1 MNIAATLY
9 RSFSRHPRFALINL
23 GGLALGIAVFLI
35 LLLFVRFETS
45 FDNVLTGA
53 DKVWVVDRKLQFG
66 DAEPVVI
73 PSRIDMIDLLQADYP
88 GTQGARLIAAD
99 TTVKARGQ
107 AAKEKVGLVD
117 PAYFD
122 LFPIAALAGDTGIAL
137 ARPDG
142 AVLTKSAAEKHLRPG
157 DPLGQTITLVL
168 GTEERVLRVAAVIE
182 DMPVAMTYRPQ
193 IIARLMPDQEPF
205 FEGSAGVTTFLRFPD
220 AAAAAAMQRNL
231 KGFNAR
237 HPDPNFRGPDNFI
250 KVIEAI
256 VPLASQHLK
265 EPRDRLVVVTLGVL
279 GLIALGLAIINYVN
293 LATARADMRARE
305 VALRK
310 VVGAL
315 RSNLIGRFLGE
326 SLAAAVLAGI
336 AGLALAELALPFVN
350 AAGGLSLK
358 IEYIGAQGI
367 LLPLVAV
374 ILVTG
379 VAAGA
384 YPAFVLSRFQ
394 PAAVLSSNR
403 SPGTGRRGAF
413 LRAVLVVTQFA
424 VAIALMIC
432 TAILFAQARH
442 LQSVDLGYE
451 REGLIMIASF
461 ADPNLD
467 IAQRSAIRRE
477 IAAIPGV
484 TGTAISGVVPT
495 GGSFG
500 ISKSSGGD
508 VPVEIDL
515 LEGIVGPS
523 FADIYGIRIVAG
535 RPFDPVRFPA
545 DMTPTREELPQESG
559 KPTRLR
565 ARNVNVLINRA
576 AAEALGYDKPEDAVD
591 AEFRTSDIFTVV
603 GVIENINFNDPTEKI
618 QPFAYTLMKDGD
630 FTPWLTIRHSGDPQP
645 VLERMEAVWQQRAAG
660 VPFEGNSVNALL
672 YARYL
677 EGDVQRSRLFAFGT
691 VLAVIVGALGL
702 YGLAAFN
709 TARRVREVGIRKS
722 LGASSSAIAR
732 LLVGQFLRPVL
743 IANIVAWPLAWF
755 AMREWLSGFSERIA
769 LSPAY
774 FLAASVVAIAIAV
787 VTVLAHSL
795 SASRITPAEALRHD

>member
-1 MNIAATLY
+1 MNIAATLF
-9 RSFSRHPRFALINL
+9 RSFGRHPRFALINL

-35 LLLFVRFETS
+35 LFLFVRFETS
-45 FDNVLTGA
+45 FDNVLPGA

-73 PSRIDMIDLLQADYP
+73 PSRIDMITLLQADYP
-88 GTQGARLIAAD
+88 GTRGARLIAAD
-99 TTVKARGQ
+99 ATVRARGQ
-107 AAKEKVGLVD
+107 AVKEKVGLVD

-122 LFPIAALAGDTGIAL
+122 LFPMRALSGDTGVAL

-142 AVLTKSAAEKHLRPG
+142 AVLTASAAAKHLRAG

-182 DMPVAMTYRPQ
+182 DMPEAMTYRPQ
-193 IIARLMPDQEPF
+193 IMARLMPDQEPF

-231 KGFNAR
+231 KVFNAR

-250 KVIEAI
+250 KVTEVI

-265 EPRDRLVVVTLGVL
+265 DPRDRVVVATLGVL

-293 LATARADMRARE
+293 LATARADLRARE

-315 RSNLIGRFLGE
+315 RSSLIGRFLGE
-326 SLAAAVLAGI
+326 SLGAAVLAGI
-336 AGLALAELALPFVN
+336 AGLALAELALPFIN
-350 AAGGLSLK
+350 AAGGLSLE
-358 IEYIGAQGI
+358 IAYLGAQGI
-367 LLPLVAV
+367 LAPLAVV

-379 VAAGA
+379 IAAGA

-432 TAILFAQARH
+432 TAVLFAQARH

-451 REGLIMIASF
+451 REGLIMISSF
-461 ADPNLD
+461 ANPNLD
-467 IAQRSAIRRE
+467 IAQRDAIRRE
-477 IAAIPGV
+477 IATIPGV

-495 GGSFG
+495 GGSFS

-508 VPVEIDL
+508 FPVEVDL

-523 FADIYGIRIVAG
+523 FVDVYGVRLLAG
-535 RPFDPVRFPA
+535 RAFDPVRFPA
-545 DMTPTREELPQESG
+545 DITPVRQETPL
-559 KPTRLR
+559 KPGDTVKS
-565 ARNVNVLINRA
+565 RNVNVLINRA
-576 AAEALGYDKPEDAVD
+576 AAEALGYAKSEDAVG
-591 AEFRTSDIFTVV
+591 AEFKTADVFTVV
-603 GVIENINFNDPTEKI
+603 GVIENINFNNPTEKI

-630 FTPWLTIRHSGDPQP
+630 FTPWLTIRHAGDPQP
-645 VLERMEAVWQQRAAG
+645 VVERIEAVWQQRAAS

-672 YARYL
+672 YQRYL

-709 TARRVREVGIRKS
+709 TARRVREIGIRKS

-732 LLVGQFLRPVL
+732 LLIGQFLRPVL
-743 IANIVAWPLAWF
+743 IANVIAWPLAWL

-769 LSPAY
+769 LSPIY
-774 FLAASVVAIAIAV
+774 FLAASILATAIAV

-795 SASRITPAEALRHD
+795 RASGITPADALRHD

>member
-1 MNIAATLY
+1 MNVAATLY

-35 LLLFVRFETS
+35 LFLFVRFETS
-45 FDNVLTGA
+45 FDNVLPGA

-73 PSRIDMIDLLQADYP
+73 PSRIDMIELLQADYP
-88 GTQGARLIAAD
+88 GTQGARLVAAD
-99 TTVKARGQ
+99 ATVKARGQ
-107 AAKEKVGLVD
+107 AAKEKAGLVD
-117 PAYFD
+117 PTFFD
-122 LFPIAALAGDTGIAL
+122 LFPIPTLAGDTSVAL

-142 AVLTKSAAEKHLRPG
+142 AVLTKSAAAKHLRPG
-157 DPLGQTITLVL
+157 EPIGQTITLVL
-168 GTEERVLRVAAVIE
+168 GTEKRLLKVAAVIE
-182 DMPVAMTYRPQ
+182 DIPAAMTYRPQ

-205 FEGSAGVTTFLRFPD
+205 FEGSSGVTTFLRFPD
-220 AAAAAAMQRNL
+220 TAAAAAMQRNL
-231 KGFNAR
+231 KSFHER

-265 EPRDRLVVVTLGVL
+265 EPRDRVVVVTLGVL

-293 LATARADMRARE
+293 LATARADLRARE

-310 VVGAL
+310 VVGAS
-315 RSNLIGRFLGE
+315 RASLIGRFLGE

-336 AGLALAELALPFVN
+336 AGLALAELTLPFVN
-350 AAGGLSLK
+350 AAGGLSLE
-358 IEYIGAQGI
+358 IEYLGAQGI
-367 LLPLVAV
+367 LVPLGAV
-374 ILVTG
+374 ILITG

-403 SPGTGRRGAF
+403 SPGTGRHGAV
-413 LRAVLVVTQFA
+413 LRAMLVVTQFA

-432 TAILFAQARH
+432 TAVLFAQARH

-477 IAAIPGV
+477 IEVIPGV
-484 TGTAISGVVPT
+484 TGTAISGVAPT
-495 GGSFG
+495 GGSFS

-508 VPVEIDL
+508 FPVEIDL

-523 FADIYGIRIVAG
+523 FADIYGIRVVAG
-535 RPFDPVRFPA
+535 RAFDPVRFPA
-545 DMTPTREELPQESG
+545 DMTPAREELPPQSG
-559 KPTRLR
+559 KPTRIK

-576 AAEALGYDKPEDAVD
+576 AAEALGYDNPEDAVG
-591 AEFRTSDIFTVV
+591 AEFRTSDIFTIV
-603 GVIENINFNDPTEKI
+603 GVVENINFNDPTEKI

-645 VLERMEAVWQQRAAG
+645 VVESIEAVWRQRAAS

-672 YARYL
+672 FARYL

-709 TARRVREVGIRKS
+709 TARHVREIGIRKS
-722 LGASSSAIAR
+722 LGASSATIVR

-743 IANIVAWPLAWF
+743 IANVIAWPLAWL

-769 LSPAY
+769 LSPIY
-774 FLAASVVAIAIAV
+774 FLAASVLAITIAV
-787 VTVLAHSL
+787 VTVLTRSL
-795 SASRITPAEALRHD
+795 HASRIAPAEALRHD

>member
-1 MNIAATLY
+1 MNVAANLY
-9 RSFSRHPRFALINL
+9 RSFSSHPRFALINL

-35 LLLFVRFETS
+35 LFLFVRFETS
-45 FDNVLTGA
+45 FDNVLPGA

-73 PSRIDMIDLLQADYP
+73 PSRIDMIELLQADYP
-88 GTQGARLIAAD
+88 GTQGARLVAAD
-99 TTVKARGQ
+99 ATVKTRGQ

-122 LFPIAALAGDTGIAL
+122 LFPVPARAGNPGIAL

-142 AVLTKSAAEKHLRPG
+142 AVLTKSAAAKHLRPG

-168 GTEERVLRVAAVIE
+168 GTDERVLRVVAVIE
-182 DMPVAMTYRPQ
+182 DMPAAMTYRPQ
-193 IIARLMPDQEPF
+193 IMARLMPNQETF
-205 FEGSAGVTTFLRFPD
+205 FEGSAGVTTFLTFPD
-220 AAAAAAMQRNL
+220 AGAAATMQRNL

-237 HPDPNFRGPDNFI
+237 YPDSHFQGPENFI

-256 VPLASQHLK
+256 VPLASEHLK
-265 EPRDRLVVVTLGVL
+265 EPRDRLVVATLGVL

-293 LATARADMRARE
+293 LATARADLRARE

-310 VVGAL
+310 VMGAS
-315 RSNLIGRFLGE
+315 RVSLIGRFLGE

-336 AGLALAELALPFVN
+336 AGLALAELVLPFVN
-350 AAGGLSLK
+350 AAGGLSLE
-358 IEYIGAQGI
+358 IDYVGAQGI
-367 LLPLVAV
+367 LVPLGAV
-374 ILVTG
+374 ILFTG
-379 VAAGA
+379 IAAGA

-451 REGLIMIASF
+451 REGLIMVSSF

-484 TGTAISGVVPT
+484 SGTAISGVVPT
-495 GGSFG
+495 GGSFS

-508 VPVEIDL
+508 LPVEIDL

-523 FADIYGIRIVAG
+523 FADIYGVRLLAG
-535 RPFDPVRFPA
+535 RAFEPVRFPA
-545 DMTPTREELPQESG
+545 DMTPARKETPLEQG
-559 KPTRLR
+559 DTLR
-565 ARNVNVLINRA
+565 SRNVNVLINRA
-576 AAEALGYDKPEDAVD
+576 AAEALGFNNPEDAVGT
-591 AEFRTSDIFTVV
+591 EFTTSDVFTVV
-603 GVIENINFNDPTEKI
+603 GVVENINFNDPTEKI
-618 QPFAYTLMKDGD
+618 QPFAYTMMKDGD

-645 VLERMEAVWQQRAAG
+645 VVERVEAVWQQRAAS

-672 YARYL
+672 YSRYL

-709 TARRVREVGIRKS
+709 TARRVREIGIRKS

-732 LLVGQFLRPVL
+732 LLIGQFLRPVL
-743 IANIVAWPLAWF
+743 IANVIAWPLAWI

-774 FLAASVVAIAIAV
+774 FLTASALAITIAV

-795 SASRITPAEALRHD
+795 RASRITPADALRHD

>member
-1 MNIAATLY
+1 VNVAASLY

-35 LLLFVRFETS
+35 LFLFVRFETS
-45 FDNVLTGA
+45 FDNVLPGA
-53 DKVWVVDRKLQFG
+53 DKVWVVDRTLQFG
-66 DAEPVVI
+66 DAAPVEI
-73 PSRIDMIDLLQADYP
+73 PSRLDMIDLLQADYP
-88 GTQGARLIAAD
+88 GTQGVRLIAAD
-99 TTVKARGQ
+99 ATVKARGQ

-117 PAYFD
+117 KAYFD
-122 LFPIAALAGDTGIAL
+122 LFPIPTLAGDTGMAL

-142 AVLTKSAAEKHLRPG
+142 AVLTRSAASKHLRAG

-168 GTEERVLRVAAVIE
+168 GTEERVLTVAAVIE
-182 DMPVAMTYRPQ
+182 DMPAAMTHRPQ
-193 IIARLMPDQEPF
+193 VMARLMPDQETF
-205 FEGSAGVTTFLRFPD
+205 FEGSRGVTTFLKFPD
-220 AAAAAAMQRNL
+220 AASAATMQRNL
-231 KGFNAR
+231 KSFNAR
-237 HPDPNFRGPDNFI
+237 HPDPNFRGPDKFI
-250 KVIEAI
+250 KVTEAI

-265 EPRDRLVVVTLGVL
+265 EPRDRLVVAALGAV

-293 LATARADMRARE
+293 LATARADLRARE

-310 VVGAL
+310 VVGA
-315 RSNLIGRFLGE
+315 RRTSLIARFLGE

-367 LLPLVAV
+367 LVPLGAV

-403 SPGTGRRGAF
+403 SPGTGRRGAI
-413 LRAVLVVTQFA
+413 LRALLVVTQFA
-424 VAIALMIC
+424 LAVALMIC

-442 LQSVDLGYE
+442 LQSVDLGYA
-451 REGLIMIASF
+451 REGLIMVSSF

-467 IAQRSAIRRE
+467 AAQRSAIRRE

-495 GGSFG
+495 GGSYS

-508 VPVEIDL
+508 FPVEIDL
-515 LEGIVGPS
+515 LEGVVGPG
-523 FADIYGIRIVAG
+523 FADIYGIRLLAG
-535 RPFDPVRFPA
+535 RGFDPARFPA
-545 DMTPTREELPQESG
+545 DITPPRQDTPL
-559 KPTRLR
+559 KPGDTVRS
-565 ARNVNVLINRA
+565 RNVNVLINRA
-576 AAEALGYDKPEDAVD
+576 AAEALGYDNPEDAVGAD
-591 AEFRTSDIFTVV
+591 FTTSDVFTIV
-603 GVIENINFNDPTEKI
+603 GVVENINFNDPTAKI

-630 FTPWLTIRHSGDPQP
+630 FTPWLTIRHAGDPQP
-645 VLERMEAVWQQRAAG
+645 VVERIEAVWQQRAAG
-660 VPFEGNSVNALL
+660 VPFEGNAVNALL
-672 YARYL
+672 YKRYL

-709 TARRVREVGIRKS
+709 TARRVREIGIRKS
-722 LGASSSAIAR
+722 LGASSAAIVR
-732 LLVGQFLRPVL
+732 LLIGQFLRPVL
-743 IANIVAWPLAWF
+743 IANVIAWPLAWL

-769 LSPAY
+769 LSPIY
-774 FLAASVVAIAIAV
+774 FLAASVLAIAIAV

-795 SASRITPAEALRHD
+795 RASRIAPAEALRHD

>member
-1 MNIAATLY
+1 MNVAQTLY
-9 RSFSRHPRFALINL
+9 RSFSRHPQFALINL

-35 LLLFVRFETS
+35 LFLFVRFETS
-45 FDNVLTGA
+45 FDKGLPGA

-73 PSRIDMIDLLQADYP
+73 ASRSDMIELLQADYP
-88 GTQGARLIAAD
+88 GTQGARLVAAD
-99 TTVKARGQ
+99 VTVKSRGQ
-107 AAKEKVGLVD
+107 AATEKVGLVD
-117 PAYFD
+117 TAYLD
-122 LFPIAALAGDTGIAL
+122 LLPIPTLAGDIRVAL

-142 AVLTKSAAEKHLRPG
+142 AVLTKSAAAKHLRPG

-193 IIARLMPDQEPF
+193 VMARLMPDQETF
-205 FEGSAGVTTFLRFPD
+205 FEGSSGVTTFLRFPD
-220 AAAAAAMQRNL
+220 AESAAAMQRNL
-231 KGFNAR
+231 KSFNAR
-237 HPDPNFRGPDNFI
+237 HPDPNFQGPDNFL
-250 KVIEAI
+250 KVTEAI
-256 VPLASQHLK
+256 VPLSSLHLRD
-265 EPRDRLVVVTLGVL
+265 PRDRLVIATLGVL

-293 LATARADMRARE
+293 LATARADLRARE

-310 VVGAL
+310 VVGAS
-315 RSNLIGRFLGE
+315 RARLIGRFLGE

-358 IEYIGAQGI
+358 IEYLGTQGI
-367 LLPLVAV
+367 LVPLGAV

-394 PAAVLSSNR
+394 PSAVLSSNR
-403 SPGTGRRGAF
+403 SPGTGRRGAV
-413 LRAVLVVTQFA
+413 LRAALVVTQFA

-432 TAILFAQARH
+432 TAVLFAQARH
-442 LQSVDLGYE
+442 LQSVDLGYK
-451 REGLIMIASF
+451 REGLIMVSSF

-515 LEGIVGPS
+515 LEGIVGPN
-523 FADIYGIRIVAG
+523 FAGIYGVRIVAG
-535 RPFDPVRFPA
+535 RAFDPVRFPA
-545 DMTPTREELPQESG
+545 DMTPTREELTQQSG

-576 AAEALGYDKPEDAVD
+576 AAEALGYDNPEDAVG

-603 GVIENINFNDPTEKI
+603 GVVENINFNDPTEKI

-645 VLERMEAVWQQRAAG
+645 LVESIEAVWQQRAAS
-660 VPFEGNSVNALL
+660 VPFEGNAVNALL

-677 EGDVQRSRLFAFGT
+677 ESDVQRSRLFAFGT
-691 VLAVIVGALGL
+691 VLAVIVGALGI

-709 TARRVREVGIRKS
+709 TARRVREIGIRKS
-722 LGASSSAIAR
+722 LGASSATIVR
-732 LLVGQFLRPVL
+732 LLIGQFLRPVL
-743 IANIVAWPLAWF
+743 IANLIAWPLAWL
-755 AMREWLSGFSERIA
+755 AMREWLSGFSEKIA
-769 LSPAY
+769 LSPIY
-774 FLAASVVAIAIAV
+774 FLAASVLAIAIAV

-795 SASRITPAEALRHD
+795 RASRITPAEALRHD

>member
-1 MNIAATLY
+1 MNVAATLY

-35 LLLFVRFETS
+35 LFLFVRFETS
-45 FDNVLTGA
+45 FDNVLPGA

-73 PSRIDMIDLLQADYP
+73 PSRVDMLELLQADYP
-88 GTQGARLIAAD
+88 GTKGARLVAAD
-99 TTVKARGQ
+99 ATVRARGQ
-107 AAKEKVGLVD
+107 AVKEKVGLVD
-117 PAYFD
+117 QAFFD
-122 LFPIAALAGDTGIAL
+122 LFPIPTLLGDTGIAL
-137 ARPDG
+137 ARPEG
-142 AVLTKSAAEKHLRPG
+142 AVLTESAAAKHLRPG

-182 DMPVAMTYRPQ
+182 DMPAAMTHRPQ
-193 IIARLMPDQEPF
+193 IMARLMPDQETF
-205 FEGSAGVTTFLRFPD
+205 FDGSAGVTTFLKFLD
-220 AAAAAAMQRNL
+220 EAAATAMQRNL
-231 KGFNAR
+231 QSFNAR
-237 HPDPNFRGPDNFI
+237 HPDPNFLGPENFI

-256 VPLASQHLK
+256 VPLASQRLK
-265 EPRDRLVVVTLGVL
+265 NPRDRLVVATLGIL

-293 LATARADMRARE
+293 LATARADLRARE

-315 RSNLIGRFLGE
+315 RVSLIGRFLGE

-336 AGLALAELALPFVN
+336 AGLALAELTLPFVN
-350 AAGGLSLK
+350 AAGGLSLE
-358 IEYIGAQGI
+358 IDYIGAQGI
-367 LLPLVAV
+367 LVPLGAV
-374 ILVTG
+374 VLVTG
-379 VAAGA
+379 IAAGA
-384 YPAFVLSRFQ
+384 YPALVLSRFQ

-403 SPGTGRRGAF
+403 SPGTGRRGAL
-413 LRAVLVVTQFA
+413 LRAALVVIQFA

-451 REGLIMIASF
+451 REGLIMVSSF

-477 IAAIPGV
+477 IEAIPGV
-484 TGTAISGVVPT
+484 VGTAVSGVVPT
-495 GGSFG
+495 GGSFS

-508 VPVEIDL
+508 FPVEVDL
-515 LEGIVGPS
+515 LEGTVGPD
-523 FADIYGIRIVAG
+523 FADVYGVRLLAG
-535 RPFDPVRFPA
+535 RAFDPVRFPA
-545 DMTPTREELPQESG
+545 DITSVRDELPQQSG
-559 KPTRLR
+559 TPPRLR
-565 ARNVNVLINRA
+565 ARNVNVIINRA
-576 AAEALGYDKPEDAVD
+576 AAEALGYDNLEDAVG
-591 AEFRTSDIFTVV
+591 AEFKTSDLFSIV
-603 GVIENINFNDPTEKI
+603 GVVENINFNAPTDRI
-618 QPFAYTLMKDGD
+618 QPFAYTLMKEGD

-645 VLERMEAVWQQRAAG
+645 VLARIEAVWQQRAAR

-709 TARRVREVGIRKS
+709 TARRVREIGIRKS
-722 LGASSSAIAR
+722 LGASSAAIAR
-732 LLVGQFLRPVL
+732 LLIGQFLRPVL
-743 IANIVAWPLAWF
+743 IAIVIAWPLAWI

-774 FLAASVVAIAIAV
+774 FLAASALAIAIAV
-787 VTVLAHSL
+787 VTVLAQSL
-795 SASRITPAEALRHD
+795 RASSITPADALRHD